1 MFTNLFFYLFM
12 GSVLLNIVFFFFIL
26 NHKNVTEYLLFQNS
40 MKYLIS
46 AKMETII
53 KLTEKIYTILQ
64 PHFKPVNPNLVK
76 FEIVNYLLFRLF
88 YDKVADIPVK
98 YQRNYFTSYL
108 IVFAKYIS
116 NPTTNS
122 FHREVKDR
130 NELYMAI
137 YHKFRK
143 SDLPL
148 RLDMV
153 VLLLTFLQH
162 TAKVKNENEITLP
175 PSFFVNE
182 KLFPENPGD
191 KLGDIINNIIK
202 KEFPV

>member
-1 MFTNLFFYLFM
+1 MLTNPFFYLFM
-12 GSVLLNIVFFFFIL
+12 GSVLLNILFFFFIL
-26 NHKNVTEYLLFQNS
+26 NHKNVTGYLLFQND

-46 AKMETII
+46 EKMETII

-88 YDKVADIPVK
+88 YDEVADIPVK

-108 IVFAKYIS
+108 IVFAEYIS
-116 NPTTNS
+116 NPTTN
-122 FHREVKDR
+122 FFRREVKER

-137 YHKFRK
+137 YRKFRK

-153 VLLLTFLQH
+153 FLLLTFLQH
-162 TAKVKNENEITLP
+162 TAIVKNESEITLP
-175 PSFFVNE
+175 PSFFVKE

-191 KLGDIINNIIK
+191 ELGDIINDLIK